1 MINCPMAVLAKLL
14 CGRFSALRVKSCIIL
29 YDSGTTHLFNTLI
42 IRFCS
47 KNVEWIQ
54 TRLMLGHTNEH
65 IFLILLRLLRG
76 VEESIEDTLEGLYLI
91 DWSSF
96 LVFTLNSHLIL
107 KCGSIEIHS
116 LYKCR
121 ISFHHKRAIETRS
134 FVIHLT
140 NCSCRLRIVSIL
152 FLSLFLDTVLLELLL
167 VLIVNACI
175 FTKVLG
181 VLDLLGQFLYGLC
194 DFCLE
199 PALKEHCEG
208 DKDQ

>member
-1 MINCPMAVLAKLL
+1 M
-14 CGRFSALRVKSCIIL
+14 
-29 YDSGTTHLFNTLI
+29 
-42 IRFCS
+42 
-47 KNVEWIQ
+47 EWIQ
-54 TRLMLGHTNEH
+54 TRLMLGHTHEH

-76 VEESIEDTLEGLYLI
+76 IEESIEDTLEGLYLI
-91 DWSSF
+91 DWSSL
-96 LVFTLNSHLIL
+96 LVLALNSHLIL
-107 KCGSIEIHS
+107 KCRSIEIHS

-152 FLSLFLDTVLLELLL
+152 FLSLFLDPVFLELLL
-167 VLIVNACI
+167 VLIVNTCI
-175 FTKVLG
+175 FTKVLW

-199 PALKEHCEG
+199 SALEEHREG
-208 DKDQ
+208 DKDQQVEDQ